1 MYVGFSKDSLK
12 LIYNYMKGRNQRV
25 KINAEYSSWKEILKG
40 VPQGSVL
47 GPLLFNIFINDLF
60 FFVEKS
66 EVCNYADDNSLTVA
80 DICVDTIISKLEKD
94 INNLDTWFKHN
105 GMVLN
110 KKCQFMVIEPRLT
123 SRNEIEKIKLGKHII
138 EEINN
143 GKLLGII
150 FDNKLTMHDHIKHIC
165 KKASDKRG

>member
-1 MYVGFSKDSLK
+1 MIWKYRTHEDMYVGFSKDSLK
-12 LIYNYMKGRNQRV
+12 LIYNYTKGRNQRA

-47 GPLLFNIFINDLF
+47 GPLLFNIFIYDLF

-80 DICVDTIISKLEKD
+80 DICVDTIISKLVKD

-110 KKCQFMVIEPRLT
+110 KKNAN
-123 SRNEIEKIKLGKHII
+123 SW
-138 EEINN
+138 
-143 GKLLGII
+143 LLSP
-150 FDNKLTMHDHIKHIC
+150 D
-165 KKASDKRG
+165 

>member
-1 MYVGFSKDSLK
+1 MYVAWGHEDMYVGFSKDSLK
-12 LIYNYMKGRNQRV
+12 LIYNYIKGRNQRV

-40 VPQGSVL
+40 VLQGSVL

-110 KKCQFMVIEPRLT
+110 KIIWRLPWDT
-123 SRNEIEKIKLGKHII
+123 FWI
-138 EEINN
+138 
-143 GKLLGII
+143 
-150 FDNKLTMHDHIKHIC
+150 TMEHTQSMITHVNT
-165 KKASDKRG
+165 

>member
-60 FFVEKS
+60 FFVVKS

-110 KKCQFMVIEPRLT
+110 KKNAN
-123 SRNEIEKIKLGKHII
+123 SW
-138 EEINN
+138 
-143 GKLLGII
+143 LLSP
-150 FDNKLTMHDHIKHIC
+150 D
-165 KKASDKRG
+165 